1 MIDDRFISQT
11 YTITNHPI
19 CKYDEHTKYTYIRGL
34 GEFLS
39 YITQSRPQAKFI
51 FKLWSESILKTD
63 ISEAWGFTPNF
74 RYLKQGLYIDG
85 TDSYFYDAQIS
96 LIFDCFY
103 LSEKAYPDSIEQTY
117 IFLQRKTSK
126 NFTKDTLKYVYD
138 FFLGLNIGDLIPY
151 ALRAHRTHDIV
162 FQQKALKRVL
172 VVATM
177 SAGKSTLINAL
188 IGNKINK
195 VASTVC
201 TNKIRLVYNKQSD
214 EGAILECAGPRYI
227 YTENHKIAQHDSVR
241 NAGVHF
247 QSILA
252 NEHLCIIDTPGVNFN
267 GDHSHGEMTRNA
279 VKANDYDILLFV
291 SNGTQ
296 FLTNDEAIFLEY
308 VIKTCKKQIIFCL
321 NQCDRFNSDDDS
333 IHETF
338 NIWKTTLMEK
348 GIDKPNIITISA
360 QWALLLRLEK
370 QKLEL
375 TKSEQTELKYLK
387 EDIKDSFYHLERY
400 CSNTID
406 ERNEEGALFH
416 TGILNL
422 ESLLRSGLTFSS
434 IKDFIFKAHKSIV
447 GHFSEGFR
455 GKET

>member
-151 ALRAHRTHDIV
+151 ALRAHRTHDIA

-188 IGNKINK
+188 IGHRINK

-201 TNKIRLVYNKQSD
+201 TNKIRLVYNKLSN
-214 EGAILECAGPRYI
+214 EGTILECVGPRYV
-227 YTENHKIAQHDSVR
+227 YTENHKIAQHDSVE
-241 NAGVHF
+241 NACVYF
-247 QSILA
+247 QSILGT
-252 NEHLCIIDTPGVNFN
+252 EHLCLIDTPGVNFN

-279 VKANDYDILLFV
+279 VKSNEYDLLLFV
-291 SNGTQ
+291 SNATQ
-296 FLTNDEAIFLEY
+296 FLTDDDASILEF
-308 VIKTCKKQIIFCL
+308 VVRNCKKKIVFCL
-321 NQCDRFNSDDDS
+321 NQCDRFKPKDDS
-333 IHETF
+333 IIEMVRV
-338 NIWKTTLMEK
+338 WK
-348 GIDKPNIITISA
+348 DKLAVLGHKSPNIVVISA
-360 QWALLLRLEK
+360 FCALLLKENDNKVALTEDEELY
-370 QKLEL
+370 LEL
-375 TKSEQTELKYLK
+375 MKVKFEK
-387 EDIKDSFYHLERY
+387 EYYHLEKY
-400 CSNTID
+400 CTNSLPEINAS
-406 ERNEEGALFH
+406 EELKH

-422 ESLLRSGLTFSS
+422 ETLIYEDR
-434 IKDFIFKAHKSIV
+434 KY
-447 GHFSEGFR
+447 
-455 GKET
+455 

>member
-103 LSEKAYPDSIEQTY
+103 LSEKSYPDSIEQTY
-117 IFLQRKTSK
+117 IFLHRKTSK

-151 ALRAHRTHDIV
+151 ALRAHRTHDIA

-201 TNKIRLVYNKQSD
+201 TNKIRLVYNKPSD

-267 GDHSHGEMTRNA
+267 GDHSHGEMTRN
-279 VKANDYDILLFV
+279 VVEANDYDILLFV
-291 SNGTQ
+291 SNATL
-296 FLTNDEAIFLEY
+296 FLTNDEATFLEY
-308 VIKTCKKQIIFCL
+308 VIKTCKKKIIFCL
-321 NQCDRFNSDDDS
+321 NQCDRFTPEDDS
-333 IHETF
+333 IEETLD
-338 NIWKTTLMEK
+338 IWRTELIKS
-348 GIDKPNIITISA
+348 GIHKPNIVTISA
-360 QWALLLRLEK
+360 QWGLLLRLE
-370 QKLEL
+370 QQMLEL
-375 TKSEQTELKYLK
+375 TKSDRTELRYLK
-387 EDIKDSFYHLERY
+387 DDIRDSFYHFEQY
-400 CSNTID
+400 CSNKVD
-406 ERNEEGALFH
+406 ERNSEDLLIH

-422 ESLLRSGLTFSS
+422 ESE
-434 IKDFIFKAHKSIV
+434 IKAI
-447 GHFSEGFR
+447 
-455 GKET
+455 